1 MKAIDRVMVAYG
13 RTHRLTEAQTR
24 LVRQELSAFIDELL
38 AGKLEDKAWP
48 FETKAATP
56 WSSRDQIP

>member
-1 MKAIDRVMVAYG
+1 MKAIDRVMTAYS

-38 AGKLEDKAWP
+38 TGKKLDDKVWP
-48 FETKAATP
+48 PGSKQANP
-56 WSSRDQIP
+56 

>member
-13 RTHRLTEAQTR
+13 QTHQLTEAQTR

-38 AGKLEDKAWP
+38 AGKLEDRMRP
-48 FETKAATP
+48 SAAKQGN
-56 WSSRDQIP
+56 S

>member
-1 MKAIDRVMVAYG
+1 MKAIDRVMTAYG

-38 AGKLEDKAWP
+38 AGKRLDDRSWP
-48 FETKAATP
+48 SESKHP
-56 WSSRDQIP
+56 NP